1 MLGLGTTTVVRSKND
16 PKIGFFL
23 YFEKKLVFIFAGNMF
38 KWKLILLSILLYK
51 SHICRNLC
59 SWVLAEKAFN
69 QLGCRIV
76 RSHISPDG
84 MTGSH
89 WFFACRQIVRR
100 EKNSTKF
107 SIGCDAQRLLKSCSL
122 SENSIEW
129 KGKWKEETFHAFL
142 IYNLS

>member
-1 MLGLGTTTVVRSKND
+1 MLGLGTTTVVHSKND

-23 YFEKKLVFIFAGNMF
+23 YFEKNWYLFLLETF

-51 SHICRNLC
+51 SHICRNPC
-59 SWVLAEKAFN
+59 SWVLAWKAFN
-69 QLGCRIV
+69 QLGCRIL

-122 SENSIEW
+122 SENSTEW

-142 IYNLS
+142 IHNLS